1 MNNQIKVVVFSQVK
15 AIVDHVCN
23 KESLEK
29 LSTSSEKHINA
40 DLATSI
46 SEVVK
51 IYMRQIARNAEQGI
65 SNSIIDQ
72 ASHKTIKTF
81 ESNLKKQSN
90 INHDKVLEK
99 IRFYVK
105 ITQESLTKKPS
116 KTQKS
121 TVSSLIEATNDFRFN
136 RRHNDYRDTQSE
148 DKKYI
153 GVFNELKGYLSNYKN
168 QVNTPNRNIPD
179 LAISKV
185 GFDDFIEG
193 LFIYPSIED
202 SDDFLIDFTNLPS
215 QFRLRDSS
223 NSNFPFEFIKEEFV
237 FILDEDGTIFV
248 FVENLPQEVID
259 KAGRLLI
266 DIAIGLYGYKSR
278 C

>member
-1 MNNQIKVVVFSQVK
+1 MNNQKVVVFSQVK
-15 AIVDHVCN
+15 AIIDHVCN

-29 LSTSSEKHINA
+29 LSVPREREINA

-65 SNSIIDQ
+65 SDSIVDQ
-72 ASHKTIKTF
+72 ASHQTIKTF
-81 ESNLKKQSN
+81 SSNLKKQPD

-105 ITQESLTKKPS
+105 KTQESLTRKPS

-121 TVSSLIEATNDFRFN
+121 TVSYLIEATNDFRFN
-136 RRHNDYRDTQSE
+136 RRHSDYRDIQSE
-148 DKKYI
+148 DEKYT
-153 GVFNELKGYLSNYKN
+153 GVFNKLRGYLSNCKN
-168 QVNTPNRNIPD
+168 QVNTLDRNIPN
-179 LAISKV
+179 LYISKV

-202 SDDFLIDFTNLPS
+202 SDEFLIDFTNLPS

-248 FVENLPQEVID
+248 FVENLPQEIID

-266 DIAIGLYGYKSR
+266 DIAIGLYGYKSQ

>member
-23 KESLEK
+23 KESLEE
-29 LSTSSEKHINA
+29 LSTSSEKENNT

-46 SEVVK
+46 SEVFK
-51 IYMRQIARNAEQGI
+51 IYMRQIARNAEQYI
-65 SNSIIDQ
+65 SDSIVEQ
-72 ASHKTIKTF
+72 ASHQTIKTF
-81 ESNLKKQSN
+81 SNNLKKHSN
-90 INHDKVLEK
+90 INHNKVLEK

-105 ITQESLTKKPS
+105 KTQESLTKKPS

-136 RRHNDYRDTQSE
+136 RRHNDYRDIQSE
-148 DKKYI
+148 DEKYI
-153 GVFNELKGYLSNYKN
+153 GVFNELKGYLSNCKN
-168 QVNTPNRNIPD
+168 QVNAPERNIPN
-179 LAISKV
+179 LYISKV

-202 SDDFLIDFTNLPS
+202 SDEFLIDFTNLPS

-223 NSNFPFEFIKEEFV
+223 NLNFPFEFIKEEFV
-237 FILDEDGTIFV
+237 FIQPIERLSSTVTILSKPIFEEIL
-248 FVENLPQEVID
+248 F
-259 KAGRLLI
+259 
-266 DIAIGLYGYKSR
+266 
-278 C
+278 